1 MTKVKKNRIIEI
13 LTNFY
18 KNYESLVSNI
28 IRVINFLIFGRFDSF
43 LKNAKGIIHI
53 GANVGQEREHYK
65 KLGVRRVIW
74 IEADPEI
81 YKLLLINI
89 KNYKNN
95 KAFNFLVSDK
105 KKTKVQFN
113 IANNN
118 SNSSSILD
126 LKEAKK
132 LYPGLDYKKSI
143 FLKSKNLKNI
153 IYKKKL
159 NLNNFESLILD
170 VQGAELKVLKG
181 CGHLISKFKYIKLE
195 ATEFEMYLH
204 NPSYLSISKYL
215 FLFGFKELKKVTIA
229 INHKGEKAYDVLYYN
244 SRLII

>member
-1 MTKVKKNRIIEI
+1 MRFFGKKIINLDILFIKLYDKSKKNKIMAI
-13 LTNFY
+13 LTFFF
-18 KNYESLVSNI
+18 KNYDSLVSNI
-28 IRVINFLIFGRFDSF
+28 IRVINFLIFGRFDNF

-53 GANVGQEREHYK
+53 GANEGQEREHYK
-65 KLGVRRVIW
+65 KLGVKRVIW

-81 YKLLLINI
+81 YKLLLSNI
-89 KNYKNN
+89 KKYKNN

-105 KKTKVQFN
+105 QKTKVQFN

-170 VQGAELKVLKG
+170 VQGAE
-181 CGHLISKFKYIKLE
+181 
-195 ATEFEMYLH
+195 FEMYLH